1 MGATQPFRAPR
12 AETAGTALACGLIAA
27 LAALAVYW
35 PALDNGYVWD
45 DWILLD
51 VFNTAGMRDPASWR
65 DALLRPPADFAAL
78 FRPLTMSSFLLQMW
92 SGQVEPRPY
101 HLVNIALHAVNA
113 LMLAVVAWRL
123 LGDGTSGGAPRALL
137 ASLSGVAYAMHPAL
151 TEPVIWISARADLLV
166 TAFLTLALVVDRWR
180 PAAAPGT
187 ACAIGILFF
196 LALLC
201 KETALGFVAALPAVH
216 LAVGASWN
224 GSIRPSS
231 LARALAPHSRVY
243 IALAGALILYLA
255 ARFAATGASLGTENM
270 VSPARYIDSPGQHVL
285 VVATTLAQHVWTAVW
300 PFQNMVPGRQLP
312 LPIRVSDVL
321 PVLAASGC
329 LVALTL
335 AAARGTAAVRTPALL
350 AVAFLGAL
358 LPVANIVPIP
368 AVVVP
373 DEIAIA
379 TRYLTLP
386 LTYACL
392 ALPLALRASASFL
405 TRFTRHAHVLI
416 GVVMTSWLLVSV
428 ANDRVIIPLW
438 KNDVALNTWA
448 IGLGG
453 GNFWRHA
460 NIGAHYLML
469 GEYDRARSATIAAIR
484 LRDDEH
490 SAWVW
495 NNLGLAELALG
506 NGPQAMAA
514 FRRALELG
522 TDGAKSRINIAKLER
537 AAGNAGA
544 AVDVLEGGLS
554 PLPSKGR
561 ARPHEVQLRYE
572 LGLAYAALGR
582 AAEAAAQFG
591 IALELSRDPRERRAI
606 EEASRSVESQ

>member
-1 MGATQPFRAPR
+1 MGAIPPSTAPR
-12 AETAGTALACGLIAA
+12 AGTAGVAFACGLIAA

-35 PALDNGYVWD
+35 PALNNGYVWD

-78 FRPLTMSSFLLQMW
+78 FRPLTMSSFLVQMW

-101 HLVNIALHAVNA
+101 HLASIALHALNA
-113 LMLAVVAWRL
+113 FMLVIAAWRL
-123 LGDGTSGGAPRALL
+123 LGAGSTGAVPRAFL
-137 ASLSGVAYAMHPAL
+137 AALSGVAYSIHPGL

-166 TAFLTLALVVDRWR
+166 TAFLTLALIVDRRR
-180 PAAAPGT
+180 PAAGPGA

-201 KETALGFVAALPAVH
+201 KETALGFVAALPVVH
-216 LAVGASWN
+216 LAVSASWN
-224 GSIRPSS
+224 GSIRPSN
-231 LARALAPHSRVY
+231 LARALAPHGRVY

-255 ARFAATGASLGTENM
+255 ARFAVTGFYLGTENV

-285 VVATTLAQHVWTAVW
+285 VVATTLAHHVWTAVW
-300 PFQNMVPGRQLP
+300 PFQSIVPGRQLP
-312 LPIRVSDVL
+312 LPIRVADVL
-321 PVLAASGC
+321 PVLVASGC
-329 LVALTL
+329 LVMLAL
-335 AAARGTAAVRTPALL
+335 AATRGAAVVRTPALL
-350 AVAFLGAL
+350 VVAFVVSL

-373 DEIAIA
+373 DEIAVA

-392 ALPLALRASASFL
+392 ALPFLLRAGASL
-405 TRFTRHAHVLI
+405 LMRYTRHAYALI
-416 GVVMTSWLLVSV
+416 GVVMASWMLASV

-448 IGLGG
+448 ISLGG
-453 GNFWRHA
+453 GNFWRQA

-469 GEYDRARSATIAAIR
+469 GEYDQARNATIAAIR

-506 NGPQAMAA
+506 NRPQAMAA

-537 AAGNAGA
+537 AAGNVRA
-544 AVDVLEGGLS
+544 AVDVLENGLS
-554 PLPSKGR
+554 PVPSQGR

-572 LGLAYAALGR
+572 LGLAYAELGR
-582 AAEAAAQFG
+582 ATEAASQFG
-591 IALELSRDPRERRAI
+591 IALELSRDPRERRVI
-606 EEASRSVESQ
+606 EDALRSVESR